1 VEQIVGLRTLQR
13 YMCTGAMRDDDDD
26 DDDDD
31 D

>member
-1 VEQIVGLRTLQR
+1 MEQIVGLRTLQR

-31 D
+31 

>member
-31 D
+31 